1 MSDEDESQLSALEEN
16 ISKKGTNSYYYA
28 HGKKIDGP
36 KWDGKE
42 EPRLLAT
49 GTITSSSKASFV
61 TLDTFSWLDDK
72 KSVKIYVD
80 FENSNEIADE
90 DINLVR
96 TWTAFSCNFHNN
108 SFSLLL
114 FRNWLITTLNLRL
127 LEKVKPTF
135 SVSVHWMIV

>member
-1 MSDEDESQLSALEEN
+1 MTDEDQSQLSALEEN

-49 GTITSSSKASFV
+49 STMTTSSKASFV
-61 TLDTFSWLDDK
+61 ALNTFSWLDEK

-80 FENSNEIADE
+80 FDNANEIPDE
-90 DINLVR
+90 DINLV
-96 TWTAFSCNFHNN
+96 
-108 SFSLLL
+108 SL
-114 FRNWLITTLNLRL
+114 
-127 LEKVKPTF
+127 
-135 SVSVHWMIV
+135 